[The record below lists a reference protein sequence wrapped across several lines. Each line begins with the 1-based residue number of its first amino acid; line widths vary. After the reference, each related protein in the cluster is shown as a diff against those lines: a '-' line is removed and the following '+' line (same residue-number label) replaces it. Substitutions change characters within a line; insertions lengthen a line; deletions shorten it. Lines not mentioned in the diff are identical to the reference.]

1 MICSCS
7 QNIPIINTLPIAIQG
22 TEYFTITVLPQI
34 MAQVFISFQQF
45 LTRPLN
51 EIDDYYRKKHMLF
64 IICDASDE
72 FLMET
77 DDT

>member
-1 MICSCS
+1 M
-7 QNIPIINTLPIAIQG
+7 NTLPITIQG
-22 TEYFTITVLPQI
+22 TEYFTITKLPQI

-45 LTRPLN
+45 LSRPLN
-51 EIDDYYRKKHMLF
+51 ETDDYYRKKHMLF

-72 FLMET
+72 FLMEA

>member
-1 MICSCS
+1 M
-7 QNIPIINTLPIAIQG
+7 NTLPIAIQG
-22 TEYFTITVLPQI
+22 TEYFTITILPQI

-51 EIDDYYRKKHMLF
+51 EIDDYYRKRHMLF

-72 FLMET
+72 FLMEA
-77 DDT
+77 DNM